1 MRFDLALLLSVLFIL
16 ASCVSVGNR
25 TQLSVGYYSIK
36 GDSFDEL
43 DQQIALHGPT
53 VSGVGKAL
61 AATNVRMI
69 PDFRFGLSG
78 DKCRVDHARV
88 DVKAHVTLP
97 KLIGQKQLRKD
108 LSKAWD
114 NLEQYARLHES
125 VHVSIADEYATK
137 AEDAVKNLEPHP
149 SCDTLRS
156 QAVLVFRR
164 LMAEHERDQL
174 QFDEDERE
182 RIAAMVNSTRRF
194 DLEPVEPIDAVESSE
209 PVADNSL

>member
-1 MRFDLALLLSVLFIL
+1 MKYKLILTLTLSFVLA
-16 ASCVSVGNR
+16 ACVSVGNR
-25 TQLSVGYYSIK
+25 TQLSVGYYAIE

-69 PDFRFGLSG
+69 PDFRFTSSG
-78 DKCRVDHARV
+78 GKCRVEHARV
-88 DVKAHVTLP
+88 AVKAHVTLP
-97 KLIGQKQLRKD
+97 KLVGQAALRAE
-108 LSKAWD
+108 LSKAWN

-125 VHVSIADEYATK
+125 VHVSIADGYATK
-137 AEDAVKNLEPHP
+137 AEETVKKLPPHP

-156 QAVLVFRR
+156 QAILIFRR

-174 QFDEDERE
+174 QFDEEERE
-182 RIAAMVNSTRRF
+182 RIAEMVNTTRNF
-194 DLEPVEPIDAVESSE
+194 DQNA
-209 PVADNSL
+209 NSNDSM